1 MKIYIGNLP
10 FSVGDAELRALFSP
24 HGQVDSASVVTDRS
38 SGQSRGF
45 GFVEMSDDAA
55 RKAMEALNDH
65 EMEGRKLVVNEA
77 RPRRDDGRK
86 GGGGRNRY

>member
-55 RKAMEALNDH
+55 RKAMEVLNDH